1 MIKLIKMEKKLQK
14 IYRTYYNLL
23 IVQDLWQAHYK
34 ILPIIFL
41 KNFIELRVNTNM
53 MIENVKPVQL
63 NISIANVFLN
73 TQILKMI

>member
-34 ILPIIFL
+34 ILSIIFL
-41 KNFIELRVNTNM
+41 KNFVELRVNTNM
-53 MIENVKPVQL
+53 MIENVKTVQL

>member
-34 ILPIIFL
+34 ILSIIFL
-41 KNFIELRVNTNM
+41 KNFVELRVNTNM

>member
-34 ILPIIFL
+34 ILSIIFL
-41 KNFIELRVNTNM
+41 KNFVELKVNTNM

>member
-34 ILPIIFL
+34 ILSIIFL
-41 KNFIELRVNTNM
+41 KNFVELRVNTNM
-53 MIENVKPVQL
+53 MIENVKPVQS

>member
-23 IVQDLWQAHYK
+23 IVQDLWQTHYK
-34 ILPIIFL
+34 ILSIIFL
-41 KNFIELRVNTNM
+41 KNFVELRVNTNM

>member
-34 ILPIIFL
+34 ILSIIFL
-41 KNFIELRVNTNM
+41 RNFVELRVNTNM